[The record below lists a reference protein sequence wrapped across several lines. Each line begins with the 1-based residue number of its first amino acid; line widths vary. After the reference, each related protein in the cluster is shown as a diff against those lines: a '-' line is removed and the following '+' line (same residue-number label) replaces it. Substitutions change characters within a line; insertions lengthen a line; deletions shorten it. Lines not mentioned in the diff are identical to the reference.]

1 MQNINSTRDTCP
13 GKVYHCSVRSAPHG
27 TRKCQSFAC
36 CPRHTSR
43 EDRLLG
49 IVEGV
54 NIRATYPSHCA
65 QNPRNA
71 TPDELRENASWYD
84 SKLCSKHLQ
93 TNPIRIVRASVAE
106 AVDGVGNGVANT
118 ASGIS
123 TGSVVLI
130 VLGILGLAS
139 GITYLIYYAM
149 TKSREREDKNSRHP
163 GIREIDVRKLENQLG
178 IKIDRRLTG
187 GAELR

>member
-1 MQNINSTRDTCP
+1 M
-13 GKVYHCSVRSAPHG
+13 
-27 TRKCQSFAC
+27 
-36 CPRHTSR
+36 
-43 EDRLLG
+43 
-49 IVEGV
+49 
-54 NIRATYPSHCA
+54 
-65 QNPRNA
+65 
-71 TPDELRENASWYD
+71 
-84 SKLCSKHLQ
+84 
-93 TNPIRIVRASVAE
+93 RASVAE

-163 GIREIDVRKLENQLG
+163 GMREIDVRKLEKQLG